1 MTEARAVPL
10 PEGDYVLGTGDPEVE
25 RLGLQHLVWRPR
37 ASDAWRRAGFTV
49 GQHLI
54 DIGCGPGY
62 ASIDLAG
69 IVGRKGKITA
79 VDRSPAFLET
89 LQMRA
94 AFARI
99 GNIAA
104 LEQDLDDGRLPNL
117 AADGAW
123 VRWVFAFLTRPRQ
136 LLTAIR
142 GALKPGAVLVIHEY
156 FDYAEWRISPRE
168 AAFEEFV
175 QAVITSWRQSGG
187 EPNIGLDLM
196 GWLPKEGF
204 EIRELKPIVDIITP
218 RDFIW
223 QWPSSFLEVG
233 VARLVKLGYLAEARA
248 AEIRDTFRRIEQDP
262 DTRMITPGVL
272 EIIAV
277 RR

>member
-1 MTEARAVPL
+1 MNDSAPASL

-49 GQHLI
+49 GQHLL

-62 ASIDLAG
+62 ATLDLAA
-69 IVGRKGKITA
+69 IVGRTGKITA
-79 VDRSPAFLET
+79 IDRSPAFLET
-89 LQMRA
+89 LQERLA
-94 AFARI
+94 SARI
-99 GNIAA
+99 RNVATVD
-104 LEQDLDDGRLPNL
+104 QDLDDGRLPALN
-117 AADGAW
+117 ADGAW
-123 VRWVFAFLTRPRQ
+123 IRWVFAFLTKPRQ
-136 LLTAIR
+136 LVRAIH
-142 GALKPGAVLVIHEY
+142 GALKPGAVVVIHEY

-168 AAFEEFV
+168 PQFEEFV
-175 QAVITSWRQSGG
+175 QAVIRSWRQSGG

-204 EIRELKPIVDIITP
+204 EIRELRPIVDIITP

-223 QWPSSFLEVG
+223 QWPSSFLDVG
-233 VARLVKLGYLAEARA
+233 IKRLVSLGYLPETRA
-248 AEIRDTFRRIEQDP
+248 AEIRETFRRIEKDP

-272 EIIAV
+272 EIIAT